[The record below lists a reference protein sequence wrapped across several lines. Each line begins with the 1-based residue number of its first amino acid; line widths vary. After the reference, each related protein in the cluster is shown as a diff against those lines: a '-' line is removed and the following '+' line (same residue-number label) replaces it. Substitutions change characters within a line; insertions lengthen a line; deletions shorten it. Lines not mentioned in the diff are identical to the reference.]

1 VARFTEKLRKS
12 AGVRDADPVAPVFDA
27 VDLVA
32 DRVDQAIGA
41 LQDEAT
47 RRRRRDLVRGIGL
60 AGAAVALIGGLA
72 FGGAAIAVRS
82 AEEKSAER
90 LRLLD
95 DERARSFD
103 ARVETR
109 AAAVAFDVV
118 TQANSRAAAAEAL
131 LEVARGRVAALAGG
145 TDPGL
150 RDLLKASATAKRD
163 DIAIVLRLM
172 SHQDPNVRKTC
183 DALSTVSPAMVG
195 RLLEYFTANKGQPR
209 P

>member
-1 VARFTEKLRKS
+1 MARFTHTLRRD
-12 AGVRDADPVAPVFDA
+12 AGVRDGDPVAPLFDA

-32 DRVDQAIGA
+32 DRVDREVSA
-41 LQDEAT
+41 LQADAT
-47 RRRRRDLVRGIGL
+47 RRRQRDLLRGIGL
-60 AGAAVALIGGLA
+60 AGAAVVLIGGLA
-72 FGGAAIAVRS
+72 FGGAALAIRS

-95 DERARSFD
+95 EERSRSFD

-118 TQANSRAAAAEAL
+118 TGANARAAAAEAQ
-131 LEVARGRVAALAGG
+131 LEVARDRVAAFAGS

-163 DIAIVLRLM
+163 DIAIVLRLLR
-172 SHQDPNVRKTC
+172 HQDPNVRKAC
-183 DALSTVSPAMVG
+183 DALTEVSPAMVG
-195 RLLEYFTANKGQPR
+195 RLLEHFTANKGHL
-209 P
+209 

>member
-1 VARFTEKLRKS
+1 MARFTDTLRRS
-12 AGVRDADPVAPVFDA
+12 AGVRDGDPVAPLFDA

-32 DRVDQAIGA
+32 NRVNQAVSA
-41 LQDEAT
+41 LQEEAA

-72 FGGAAIAVRS
+72 FGGSAIAIRS
-82 AEEKSAER
+82 AEGKSAER

-95 DERARSFD
+95 EERARSFE
-103 ARVETR
+103 ARVEAR

-118 TQANSRAAAAEAL
+118 TQASARAAAAEAL
-131 LEVARGRVAALAGG
+131 LEVARDRVATLATG

-163 DIAIVLRLM
+163 DIAVMLRLLR
-172 SHQDPNVRKTC
+172 HQDPNVRKTC
-183 DALSTVSPAMVG
+183 DALTTVQPAMIV
-195 RLLEYFTANKGQPR
+195 RLLDHFTANKGQL
-209 P
+209 